1 MNLESHKVSVQKSS
15 KEIFDFLIKVENFE
29 IIMPEN
35 TDKFEVRENGFL
47 FALKG
52 MPEIKVKMHE
62 QIASEKVVLTSANDK
77 FPFTLT
83 GNMQEA
89 TDGSSEV
96 HFVFDGKF
104 NMMMTMMIKAP
115 LQKFINSLA
124 ENMENLK

>member
-1 MNLESHKVSVQKSS
+1 MNLESPKVSVKKSS
-15 KEIFDFLIKVENFE
+15 NEIFEFLIKVENFG

-52 MPEIKVKMHE
+52 MPEIRVKMHDH
-62 QIASEKVVLTSANDK
+62 IASEKVVLTSANDK

-83 GNMQEA
+83 GNMQEIA
-89 TDGSSEV
+89 DGSSEV

>member
-1 MNLESHKVSVQKSS
+1 MNLESPKVSVQKSNI
-15 KEIFDFLIKVENFE
+15 EIFEFLIKVENFE

-62 QIASEKVVLTSANDK
+62 QIASEKVVLSSANDK

-83 GNMQEA
+83 GIMLEI
-89 TDGSSEV
+89 TEGSSEV
-96 HFVFDGKF
+96 QFVFNGEF
-104 NMMMTMMIKAP
+104 NMMMAMMIKAP

>member
-15 KEIFDFLIKVENFE
+15 NEVFEFLIKVENFE
-29 IIMPEN
+29 IIMPED

-62 QIASEKVVLTSANDK
+62 QVASEKVVLSSANDK

-83 GNMQEA
+83 GNMLES

-124 ENMENLK
+124 ENIEKL

>member
-1 MNLESHKVSVQKSS
+1 MNLESPKVSVQKSNI
-15 KEIFDFLIKVENFE
+15 EIFEFLIKVENFE

-52 MPEIKVKMHE
+52 MPEIKVIMHE
-62 QIASEKVVLTSANDK
+62 QIASEKVVLSSANDK

-83 GNMQEA
+83 GIMLEI

-96 HFVFDGKF
+96 QFVFNGEF
-104 NMMMTMMIKAP
+104 NMMMAMMIKAP

>member
-1 MNLESHKVSVQKSS
+1 
-15 KEIFDFLIKVENFE
+15 
-29 IIMPEN
+29 
-35 TDKFEVRENGFL
+35 
-47 FALKG
+47 
-52 MPEIKVKMHE
+52 
-62 QIASEKVVLTSANDK
+62 
-77 FPFTLT
+77 
-83 GNMQEA
+83 MQEN

>member
-15 KEIFDFLIKVENFE
+15 NEIFEFLIKIENFE

-62 QIASEKVVLTSANDK
+62 QIASEKVVLSSANDN

-83 GNMQEA
+83 GNMLES

-115 LQKFINSLA
+115 LQKFINALA
-124 ENMENLK
+124 ENMEKL